1 MRILLIEDDPGIV
14 ETISRELR
22 ERNYIVDIATN
33 GLEGEEMGAVN
44 DYDLILLDLM
54 LPGKDGRDV
63 CRSLRHDGCSTP
75 VLMMTALGESE
86 DIVYGLDTGADDY
99 LVKPIHPDVLLAR
112 VRSLTRRT
120 SDHKTSVIQVADL
133 VIDTA
138 KRTVARGTT
147 PIHLSAK
154 EFGLLEYLIHNQG
167 KVLTREMISEHV
179 WDMNFDPR
187 SNVVDS
193 LVRFLRMR
201 IDRGFEH
208 QLIHTVRGMGY
219 RFGPEE

>member
-1 MRILLIEDDPGIV
+1 MRILLIEDDAGIV

-22 ERNYIVDIATN
+22 ARNYIVDVAMN

-54 LPGKDGRDV
+54 LPGRDGREV
-63 CRSLRHDGCSTP
+63 CRSLRSEGCATP
-75 VLMMTALGESE
+75 ILMMTALGENE
-86 DIVYGLDTGADDY
+86 DIVHGLDSGADDY
-99 LVKPIHPDVLLAR
+99 LVKPIHPDILLAR

-138 KRTVARGTT
+138 RRTVARGTT

-154 EFGLLEYLIHNQG
+154 EFGLLEYLVHNQG

-193 LVRFLRMR
+193 LVRFLRIR
-201 IDRGFEH
+201 VDRGFEP

-219 RFGPEE
+219 RFGLEE

>member
-75 VLMMTALGESE
+75 ILMMTALGESE

-167 KVLTREMISEHV
+167 KVLTREMIGEHV

-201 IDRGFEH
+201 IDRGFER

-219 RFGPEE
+219 RFGLEE